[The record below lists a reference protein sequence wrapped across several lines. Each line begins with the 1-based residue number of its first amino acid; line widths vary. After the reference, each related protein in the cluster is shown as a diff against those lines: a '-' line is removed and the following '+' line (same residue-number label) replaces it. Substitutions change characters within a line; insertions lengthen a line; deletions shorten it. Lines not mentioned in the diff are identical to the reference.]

1 MENLKNDC
9 HVLLVTFPGQGHIN
23 PSLQFAKKIV
33 NLGIK
38 VTFSTSLTAFNRI
51 SKLPNIEGLSFTPFS
66 DGYDGKFKGSLDEF
80 EVVEG
85 RPFKRVIY
93 TTLMAWVGIVAKGI
107 NIPSTF
113 FLIQPATVLDIY
125 YYCFTDYA
133 DCFKNCSQDQVV
145 DLPGLPRLSPCDFP
159 SFVFTNV
166 NSKYGWGV
174 KSIIDQIEL
183 LNSEENPRVLVNTFD
198 DLEFDALRALKN
210 LTMVGIGPSIPS
222 SFLDGNDPLDKSFG
236 ADLRWSSENYM
247 DWLDT
252 MTKESVI
259 YITFDSY
266 SDISS
271 QLMEEIGQ
279 GLVKCGR
286 PFLWVIREEKE
297 GGYPEEKLTCKEE
310 LEKQGKI
317 VRWCSQVEVLQHP
330 SLGCFLTHC
339 GWNSTLESLSSGM
352 PIVACPLW
360 TDQGC
365 NAKLIQDVWKIGVR
379 VNASEEGVVERDEF
393 KRCIDIVMEDGEK
406 REELKKNAKK
416 WKDLAKEAM
425 KENGSSNVNL
435 KAYVNEILIKN
446 SLFSLPKNENL
457 KNEKSHVLIVIFP
470 GQVTLSTS
478 LSAFNKIKILPNIE
492 GLSFAPFSDG
502 YDGNFKGSFNEFHSY
517 YSSIKSHGSKFNFS
531 LIKSNA
537 RNNTPFTHYLHCYY
551 GMGWF
556 SSKEIKY
563 SIYIILDSTSHDY
576 SDYFKNCDSKDKII
590 ELPGLPP
597 LSPIDFPSFVFDD
610 VEGNNWAAESI
621 KRQIDILNS
630 KENPK
635 ILVNT
640 FDDLEFDALRILK
653 NVTMIEIGPSIPS
666 IFLDDNSFQ
675 ADMIEISSRNYMN
688 WLDIM
693 TKGSVIYVA
702 FGSYTE
708 ASSQLMEEIG
718 QGLLK
723 CERPFL
729 WVTREGQIEEK
740 LTCKDELEKQGKLVK
755 SIASE
760 CPSWHVQFGSD
771 QLCNAKLV
779 QDVWKNDVKVNTGDG
794 GIVERDEFERCIE
807 IVMGNGEEGG
817 KLRKNAKKWSDLA
830 KEAMKKNGSSTMNV
844 KTYANEFY
852 LLNGVLSSRE

>member
-9 HVLLVTFPGQGHIN
+9 HVLLVTFPSQGHIN
-23 PSLQFAKKIV
+23 PSLQFAKKLV

-80 EVVEG
+80 ESFYSSLVSHGSKFVAQIIESRVVEG

-93 TTLMAWVGIVAKGI
+93 TTFMAW
-107 NIPSTF
+107 
-113 FLIQPATVLDIY
+113 
-125 YYCFTDYA
+125 
-133 DCFKNCSQDQVV
+133 DQVV
-145 DLPGLPRLSPCDFP
+145 DLPGLPRLSPRDFP
-159 SFVFTNV
+159 SFVFIDV

-222 SFLDGNDPLDKSFG
+222 AFLDGNDPLDKSFG
-236 ADLRWSSENYM
+236 ADLRWTSENYM

-252 MTKESVI
+252 MIKESVI
-259 YITFDSY
+259 YIAFGSY
-266 SDISS
+266 SEISS

-365 NAKLIQDVWKIGVR
+365 NAKLVQDVWKIGVR

-416 WKDLAKEAM
+416 WKDFAKEAM

-435 KAYVNEILIKN
+435 KAYVNEIL
-446 SLFSLPKNENL
+446 
-457 KNEKSHVLIVIFP
+457 
-470 GQVTLSTS
+470 
-478 LSAFNKIKILPNIE
+478 
-492 GLSFAPFSDG
+492 
-502 YDGNFKGSFNEFHSY
+502 
-517 YSSIKSHGSKFNFS
+517 
-531 LIKSNA
+531 
-537 RNNTPFTHYLHCYY
+537 
-551 GMGWF
+551 
-556 SSKEIKY
+556 
-563 SIYIILDSTSHDY
+563 
-576 SDYFKNCDSKDKII
+576 
-590 ELPGLPP
+590 
-597 LSPIDFPSFVFDD
+597 
-610 VEGNNWAAESI
+610 
-621 KRQIDILNS
+621 
-630 KENPK
+630 
-635 ILVNT
+635 LV
-640 FDDLEFDALRILK
+640 
-653 NVTMIEIGPSIPS
+653 
-666 IFLDDNSFQ
+666 
-675 ADMIEISSRNYMN
+675 
-688 WLDIM
+688 
-693 TKGSVIYVA
+693 
-702 FGSYTE
+702 
-708 ASSQLMEEIG
+708 
-718 QGLLK
+718 
-723 CERPFL
+723 
-729 WVTREGQIEEK
+729 
-740 LTCKDELEKQGKLVK
+740 
-755 SIASE
+755 
-760 CPSWHVQFGSD
+760 H
-771 QLCNAKLV
+771 
-779 QDVWKNDVKVNTGDG
+779 
-794 GIVERDEFERCIE
+794 
-807 IVMGNGEEGG
+807 
-817 KLRKNAKKWSDLA
+817 
-830 KEAMKKNGSSTMNV
+830 
-844 KTYANEFY
+844 
-852 LLNGVLSSRE
+852 

>member
-9 HVLLVTFPGQGHIN
+9 HVLLVTFQVKP
-23 PSLQFAKKIV
+23 
-33 NLGIK
+33 NL
-38 VTFSTSLTAFNRI
+38 TFNRI

-80 EVVEG
+80 ESFYSSLVSHGSKFVAQIIESRVVEG

-93 TTLMAWVGIVAKGI
+93 TTFMAW
-107 NIPSTF
+107 
-113 FLIQPATVLDIY
+113 
-125 YYCFTDYA
+125 
-133 DCFKNCSQDQVV
+133 NCSRDQVV
-145 DLPGLPRLSPCDFP
+145 DLRGLPRLSP
-159 SFVFTNV
+159 
-166 NSKYGWGV
+166 
-174 KSIIDQIEL
+174 
-183 LNSEENPRVLVNTFD
+183 EENPRVLVNTFD

-210 LTMVGIGPSIPS
+210 LTMME
-222 SFLDGNDPLDKSFG
+222 L
-236 ADLRWSSENYM
+236 ENYM

-259 YITFDSY
+259 YIAFGSY
-266 SDISS
+266 SEISS

-279 GLVKCGR
+279 GLKN
-286 PFLWVIREEKE
+286 K
-297 GGYPEEKLTCKEE
+297 
-310 LEKQGKI
+310 GKSC
-317 VRWCSQVEVLQHP
+317 VGAHEVEVLQHP

-365 NAKLIQDVWKIGVR
+365 NAKLVQDVWKIGVR

-416 WKDLAKEAM
+416 WKDFAKEAM
-425 KENGSSNVNL
+425 KENGSSN
-435 KAYVNEILIKN
+435 
-446 SLFSLPKNENL
+446 
-457 KNEKSHVLIVIFP
+457 
-470 GQVTLSTS
+470 
-478 LSAFNKIKILPNIE
+478 
-492 GLSFAPFSDG
+492 
-502 YDGNFKGSFNEFHSY
+502 
-517 YSSIKSHGSKFNFS
+517 
-531 LIKSNA
+531 
-537 RNNTPFTHYLHCYY
+537 
-551 GMGWF
+551 
-556 SSKEIKY
+556 
-563 SIYIILDSTSHDY
+563 
-576 SDYFKNCDSKDKII
+576 NCDSKDKII
-590 ELPGLPP
+590 ELLGLPP

-740 LTCKDELEKQGKLVK
+740 LTCKDELEKQGKLVSWCSQVEVLK
-755 SIASE
+755 HPSVESIASGVPIVA
-760 CPSWHVQFGSD
+760 CPIWND

-830 KEAMKKNGSSTMNV
+830 KEAMKKNGSSAMNV
-844 KTYANEFY
+844 KTYANEF
-852 LLNGVLSSRE
+852 LLAGSW